1 MSDPHRPG
9 QPDWQ
14 GPEPGHRYPG
24 YTDPAY
30 AGQTPMYGPGYPSAY
45 ASTPTGQIPPQ
56 HWGQGPPPGG
66 PDEPP
71 PPEPPRSPRWL
82 WLLAG
87 AAVLLV
93 VGLVIALVMVNGS
106 ADKSATVSPSPSTS
120 TTKAGTPAPP
130 APPTTTGRAPRPS
143 TTAAPPTTG
152 APPTGPGETTN
163 PGATDSI
170 VYNVTGQGRA
180 ISIIYVDTDG
190 VMQTEFNVQ
199 LPWSKE
205 VSLTSSASRAA
216 SVTVA
221 TVGEEVT
228 CSVTVNGTQVSERT
242 GSILTVCTPAR

>member
-14 GPEPGHRYPG
+14 GTEPAYGYPP

-30 AGQTPMYGPGYPSAY
+30 AGQTPMYGYPPVY
-45 ASTPTGQIPPQ
+45 APTPTGQIPQ
-56 HWGQGPPPGG
+56 QYRGQGPPPSGG
-66 PDEPP
+66 GDEPP

-93 VGLVIALVMVNGS
+93 VGLVIALVMVNDS
-106 ADKSATVSPSPSTS
+106 ANKSTPASQSPSTP

-130 APPTTTGRAPRPS
+130 TPPTTTRPAPRPPP
-143 TTAAPPTTG
+143 TAAPPTTG
-152 APPTGPGETTN
+152 APGETTN
-163 PGATDSI
+163 PNATESVI
-170 VYNVTGQGRA
+170 YKVTGQGRA
-180 ISIIYVDTDG
+180 ISIIYIDTDT

-221 TVGEEVT
+221 NVGEEVT